1 MPSEPDNKMDDL
13 LKTYAKKRRDEAGA
27 PLEMHAATRRML
39 QAEAAKLRPV
49 SAPASGSW
57 LDALRIFW
65 PRVAFAAGIL
75 FVAGIV
81 AITFLQ
87 PANEKQNE
95 MQFAKQDVATPAVDR
110 YTATESRPALTPAP
124 AKPQR
129 ESVVALEDQI
139 SPPAPARREIK
150 ALPALTVAA
159 EKDVVKKLN
168 SLDVVQNEPLNNVA
182 LNRGAVAAPTA
193 PAAPASEPVALGM
206 VVAQSADKENRA
218 ASGPPTATA
227 LTAEA
232 KSKNVADAKQTDSL
246 ARSLKEEKP
255 LAQQQLNNATTRSRF
270 ANVQPVSRQKLSKAT
285 TAYDTTVLANFVVE
299 QDGEQLRVT
308 DADGSVYDGKV
319 LNSEAAAVGSETQ
332 SNLAAGARRDTA
344 KPALAQAGK
353 DIQAQQPSDGPV
365 AAASWNFRVS
375 GTNRTLQQ
383 PVIVDGILFETAAT
397 NSLNQT
403 ATSAANG
410 SLQFYRFA
418 PAQAPAQQRGDGV
431 SNPSAQNA
439 AASSLS
445 QSYGGQSMNL
455 LNTRR
460 IQGNVRIGATNQLP
474 LDAVPDGNQR

>member
-1 MPSEPDNKMDDL
+1 
-13 LKTYAKKRRDEAGA
+13 
-27 PLEMHAATRRML
+27 
-39 QAEAAKLRPV
+39 
-49 SAPASGSW
+49 
-57 LDALRIFW
+57 
-65 PRVAFAAGIL
+65 
-75 FVAGIV
+75 
-81 AITFLQ
+81 
-87 PANEKQNE
+87 
-95 MQFAKQDVATPAVDR
+95 
-110 YTATESRPALTPAP
+110 
-124 AKPQR
+124 
-129 ESVVALEDQI
+129 
-139 SPPAPARREIK
+139 
-150 ALPALTVAA
+150 
-159 EKDVVKKLN
+159 
-168 SLDVVQNEPLNNVA
+168 
-182 LNRGAVAAPTA
+182 
-193 PAAPASEPVALGM
+193 
-206 VVAQSADKENRA
+206 
-218 ASGPPTATA
+218 
-227 LTAEA
+227 
-232 KSKNVADAKQTDSL
+232 
-246 ARSLKEEKP
+246 
-255 LAQQQLNNATTRSRF
+255 
-270 ANVQPVSRQKLSKAT
+270 
-285 TAYDTTVLANFVVE
+285 
-299 QDGEQLRVT
+299 
-308 DADGSVYDGKV
+308 V

-332 SNLAAGARRDTA
+332 SNLATGARRDTA